1 MNGPGQELVAG
12 MGTIFCFIRKE
23 RAMHQSDHDR
33 IEGGSLRPK
42 AGRLED
48 TADDRMIRAALSG
61 RLDAIGPDGVRG
73 LQRAVGNAATTG
85 ALTDPEL
92 ATDEPSRSPV
102 HEVVSSGGEPLHQ
115 GVRADMEARLGHDF
129 GDVRVHTDDAADK
142 SARSVN
148 AHAYTVGSHVVFQR
162 SAFDP
167 ESHAGATTLAHE
179 LTHVVQQRSGPVD
192 GTPAAGGIQI
202 SDPADRFEREASET
216 AERVISTT
224 APPATDSSS
233 HLQRQA
239 GQAPNEEAPEEE
251 EVVQGSFPQRQ
262 DEGAEEEIAEE

>member
-1 MNGPGQELVAG
+1 MNGPGQQLVAG
-12 MGTIFCFIRKE
+12 MGTIFCFTRKE

-73 LQRAVGNAATTG
+73 LQRVVGNAATTG
-85 ALTDPEL
+85 ALADPEL
-92 ATDEPSRSPV
+92 AAEPNRSPV
-102 HEVVSSGGEPLHQ
+102 HDVVSSGGEPLSQ
-115 GVRADMEARLGHDF
+115 GVRADMEARLDHDF

-192 GTPAAGGIQI
+192 GTPAEGGIQI

-216 AERVISTT
+216 AERVMST
-224 APPATDSSS
+224 APPATDSSP
-233 HLQRQA
+233 HLQRQV
-239 GQAPNEEAPEEE
+239 GQVPEEETPEEE
-251 EVVQGSFPQRQ
+251 EAVQGSFLQRQ